1 MVIVAAVDSSEKASR
16 VVTQANELAE
26 KYDDS
31 VHIVHVMRKSEVIE
45 SKETDIGAEET
56 TDMDA
61 MRTAA
66 SEVGLNM
73 LDGRPTTVETEVR
86 GLIGNPADEIVQYV
100 DEQNARYVIVSPKR
114 RSQTGKML
122 FGSVAQSILLN
133 VSCPVVSLTDV

>member
-1 MVIVAAVDSSEKASR
+1 MVIVAAVDSSEKASK
-16 VVTQANELAE
+16 VVMQANELAE

-56 TDMDA
+56 TDMNV

-73 LDGRPTTVETEVR
+73 LDGHPTTVETEVR
-86 GLIGNPADEIVQYV
+86 GLIGNPADKIVQYA

-114 RSQTGKML
+114 RSQTGKIL

-133 VSCPVVSLTDV
+133 VACPVVSLTDA

>member
-1 MVIVAAVDSSEKASR
+1 MVIVAAVDSSEKASK

-26 KYDDS
+26 KYGDS

-45 SKETDIGAEET
+45 SKETDIGAEER

-66 SEVGLNM
+66 SEVGVNM
-73 LDGRPTTVETEVR
+73 LDRRPTTVETEVR

-114 RSQTGKML
+114 RSQTGKIL

-133 VSCPVVSLTDV
+133 VSCPVVSITDT

>member
-1 MVIVAAVDSSEKASR
+1 MAIVAAIDSSEKSSK

-26 KYDDS
+26 KYGDS

-45 SKETDIGAEET
+45 SKETNIGAEET

-66 SEVGLNM
+66 REVGLNM
-73 LDGRPTTVETEVR
+73 IDGRPATVETEVR
-86 GLIGNPADEIVQYV
+86 GLIGNPADEIVRYAN
-100 DEQNARYVIVSPKR
+100 EQSARYVVVSPKR
-114 RSQTGKML
+114 KSQTGKIL

-133 VSCPVVSLTDV
+133 ASCPVVSIIDV